1 MDIGALLEKYDAR
14 VPRYTSYPTAPQ
26 FGPAVD
32 GVRYAGWLADLPA
45 EAPVSLYLH
54 VPFCAQLCWYCA
66 CHTAAVTSRAPMDSY
81 ADTLLREIDL
91 VAAAVGRRLPVS
103 HVHWGGGTPH
113 ALPPDRLLQVMRHL
127 REAFGFADG
136 AEIAVEIDPR
146 TAGPDAIE
154 ALAAMGVTRAS
165 LGVQD
170 FDPAVQR
177 AVNREQS
184 FARHRRMC
192 RPAPCGG
199 NRFDQPR
206 PDVRAA
212 VADGGGCCPDRRAG
226 DAA

>member
-136 AEIAVEIDPR
+136 QKSR
-146 TAGPDAIE
+146 WRS
-154 ALAAMGVTRAS
+154 TRAPP
-165 LGVQD
+165 G
-170 FDPAVQR
+170 
-177 AVNREQS
+177 
-184 FARHRRMC
+184 RRS
-192 RPAPCGG
+192 RRWRRWASPAPRSAC
-199 NRFDQPR
+199 RISI
-206 PDVRAA
+206 
-212 VADGGGCCPDRRAG
+212 RRCSAPSTASRVLPTPPHVPPG
-226 DAA
+226 SARSE